1 MLTKITDPLKSRI
14 IELECLHHRCMQLGE
29 IADELNREYQ
39 LVCNDEKTQARL
51 GNAGKERV
59 RRDFKVLFRHQEML
73 HRELEIF
80 IRSTKLNVTLEEFP
94 TGFSTDGFLKTFAL
108 DGPYNMLITDLFIA
122 ICREMSHA
130 EEK

>member
-1 MLTKITDPLKSRI
+1 MLTTVTDPLKSKI
-14 IELECLHHRCMQLGE
+14 IELECLHHYCMQLREVAE
-29 IADELNREYQ
+29 ILHEELQ

-59 RRDFKVLFRHQEML
+59 RRDFKTLFMEQQKL

-80 IRSTKLNVTLEEFP
+80 IRSNNLDVTLEELP
-94 TGFSTDGFLKTFAL
+94 SGFSSDGFKKTFAL
-108 DGPYNMLITDLFIA
+108 DGPYNMAITDLFVA
-122 ICREMSHA
+122 ICKVASHE

>member
-1 MLTKITDPLKSRI
+1 MLTTITDPLKSKI
-14 IELECLHHRCMQLGE
+14 IELECLHHRCMQLRE
-29 IADELNREYQ
+29 VAEVLNEELQ

-59 RRDFKVLFRHQEML
+59 RRDFKTLFMEQQKL

-80 IRSTKLNVTLEEFP
+80 IRSNKINMTLDELP
-94 TGFSTDGFLKTFAL
+94 TGFSSDGFLKTFAL
-108 DGPYNMLITDLFIA
+108 DGPYNMAIIDSFIA
-122 ICREMSHA
+122 ICKETSHA

>member
-1 MLTKITDPLKSRI
+1 MLTTITDPLKSKI
-14 IELECLHHRCMQLGE
+14 IELECLHHRCMQLRETAE
-29 IADELNREYQ
+29 ILNEELQ

-59 RRDFKVLFRHQEML
+59 RRDFKMLFMEQQKL

-80 IRSTKLNVTLEEFP
+80 IRSNKIKVTLDELP
-94 TGFSTDGFLKTFAL
+94 AGVSSDGFLKTFAL
-108 DGPYNMLITDLFIA
+108 DGPYNMAITDSFIA
-122 ICREMSHA
+122 ICEGASHA

>member
-1 MLTKITDPLKSRI
+1 MLTTITDPLKSKI
-14 IELECLHHRCMQLGE
+14 IELECLHHRCMQLRDVAE
-29 IADELNREYQ
+29 VLNEELQ

-59 RRDFKVLFRHQEML
+59 RRDFKTLFMEQQKL

-80 IRSTKLNVTLEEFP
+80 IRSNNLDVILEELP
-94 TGFSTDGFLKTFAL
+94 SGFSSDGFLKTFAL
-108 DGPYNMLITDLFIA
+108 DGPYNMAITDLFIA
-122 ICREMSHA
+122 ICEGASHA

>member
-1 MLTKITDPLKSRI
+1 MLTVMSESLKSKI
-14 IELECLHHRCMQLGE
+14 IELECLHHRCMQLRE
-29 IADELNREYQ
+29 VSEVLNEELQ

-59 RRDFKVLFRHQEML
+59 RRDFKMLFMEQQKL

-80 IRSTKLNVTLEEFP
+80 IRSNNLDVILEELP
-94 TGFSTDGFLKTFAL
+94 SGFSSDGFLKTFAL
-108 DGPYNMLITDLFIA
+108 DGPYNMAITDLFIA
-122 ICREMSHA
+122 ICEGASHA